1 MEQCHW
7 ARIGHH
13 IQIQDPTHTH
23 TSPRAQRAQLGDAGQ
38 DFYDKILIF
47 SLERAAKTRPRQTAK
62 ITVTITVS
70 CRWGIDLQHGSNPR
84 GGYFWRAG
92 VCSSPRALNGSRGGG
107 RKIVTRSKR
116 PDLDSGKNME

>member
-1 MEQCHW
+1 MPQ
-7 ARIGHH
+7 
-13 IQIQDPTHTH
+13 THTP
-23 TSPRAQRAQLGDAGQ
+23 SPRAQRAQLGDAGQ

-47 SLERAAKTRPRQTAK
+47 SLEHAAKTRPRQTAK

-92 VCSSPRALNGSRGGG
+92 ARSSPRALNVSRVG
-107 RKIVTRSKR
+107 RRIMLHDTSFRSER
-116 PDLDSGKNME
+116 PNLELVLKSGKSKYNAYTLFTM